1 MPGTPL
7 VGWDDIAAVAPDG
20 LAVLDCVGRFVRLN
34 PAAVAL
40 CGAGEEAE
48 LLGAPAP
55 FALGDENSACWV
67 GLLDEQPEGQAQPDE
82 QPQDHSAEP
91 SEDRSDEQVAHWE
104 SPSGARREFAYRAR
118 TLASDPKFTVVS
130 FRDVTD
136 ESHRQRRLVAIAR
149 TSIALASEGS
159 LGSTLD
165 AVAHQIV
172 QADGLAGAQI
182 LTLDSTGRELRLMG
196 SAGLRHWDVFLD
208 RLLECRDRGA
218 RLCMLDTL
226 KERKPIVVPHRW
238 AQIREDP
245 AWEPL
250 HAYLGELNW
259 DSFVSVPLMARG
271 RPEGVLNAYFA
282 PGQEIGGRTLE
293 FLSAMAEQAALAVDY
308 ATLLQSEREGA
319 RRNERQRLARD
330 LHDSIVQQVFSIGMQ
345 ANAVGVLG
353 TRGGP
358 VPAESVQKFAD
369 EVGAL
374 SRTVLADLRAM
385 VHELRPPSSA
395 RLGLEDA
402 VSALVKSTEHRTG
415 LAIRLICDQEL
426 DVIEPE
432 LAEDMYRIVAEAIHN
447 AVKHAEATAVTI
459 RLGVR
464 DHTLTASVRDD
475 GHGIAESAGR
485 GDAAPEGKA
494 GRTARHHGY
503 GLTTMRERAERWG
516 GTMRIRSGAKSGTT
530 VRVVIP
536 LPVRVPES
544 PPTDRENS
552 RSAQQSVPLR
562 ETAKP
567 ARSGS

>member
-1 MPGTPL
+1 MSASPL

-34 PAAVAL
+34 PAAAAL
-40 CGAGEEAE
+40 LRADAE
-48 LLGAPAP
+48 GDLIGAPSP
-55 FALGDENSACWV
+55 FTLVEGAAECRA
-67 GLLDEQPEGQAQPDE
+67 GLLEV
-82 QPQDHSAEP
+82 
-91 SEDRSDEQVAHWE
+91 RSDEQVAHWE
-104 SPSGARREFAYRAR
+104 PARGPRREFAYRAR
-118 TLASDPKFTVVS
+118 SLPADPKFTVVS

-136 ESHRQRRLVAIAR
+136 EWHRQRRIAAIAR

-165 AVAHQIV
+165 AVAQQIV
-172 QADGLAGAQI
+172 QADGLAGVQI

-196 SAGLRHWDVFLD
+196 SAGLRHWDAFLD

-238 AQIREDP
+238 AQILEDP

-282 PGQEIGGRTLE
+282 PGQEIGSRTLE
-293 FLSAMAEQAALAVDY
+293 FLAAMAEQAALAVDY
-308 ATLLQSEREGA
+308 ATLLQREREGA

-353 TRGGP
+353 ARDKA
-358 VPAESVQKFAD
+358 VPAEAVRAFAD
-369 EVGAL
+369 EVGSL

-385 VHELRPPSSA
+385 VHELRPASTL

-402 VSALVKSTEHRTG
+402 VTTLVKSTENRTG
-415 LAIRLICDQEL
+415 LSIRLECGRQVDT
-426 DVIEPE
+426 VEPE
-432 LAEDMYRIVAEAIHN
+432 LAEDMYRIVGEAIHN
-447 AVKHAEATAVTI
+447 VVKHAEATTVTI
-459 RLGVR
+459 RLAVH
-464 DHTLTASVRDD
+464 DHTLTAAIRDD
-475 GHGIAESAGR
+475 GRGITESGGR
-485 GDAAPEGKA
+485 RAAQDNEDGEVA
-494 GRTARHHGY
+494 TATGHHGY
-503 GLTTMRERAERWG
+503 GLRTMRERTERWG
-516 GTMRIRSGAKSGTT
+516 GTMRIRSGARSGTT

-544 PPTDRENS
+544 PPGSEGS
-552 RSAQQSVPLR
+552 GSIPSAVPLR
-562 ETAKP
+562 ETENP

>member
-1 MPGTPL
+1 MSASPL
-7 VGWDDIAAVAPDG
+7 VGWDEVAAAAPDG
-20 LAVLDCVGRFVRLN
+20 LAILDCAGRFVRLN
-34 PAAVAL
+34 PAAAVLLEAETEGEL
-40 CGAGEEAE
+40 IGGPSPFTLVEGAG
-48 LLGAPAP
+48 
-55 FALGDENSACWV
+55 ACRA
-67 GLLDEQPEGQAQPDE
+67 GLLA
-82 QPQDHSAEP
+82 A
-91 SEDRSDEQVAHWE
+91 RSDEQVAHWE
-104 SPSGARREFAYRAR
+104 PACGPRREFAYRTR
-118 TLASDPKFTVVS
+118 TLPTDPKFTVVS

-136 ESHRQRRLVAIAR
+136 ERHRQRRIAAIAQ

-165 AVAHQIV
+165 AVAQQIV
-172 QADGLAGAQI
+172 QADGLAGVQI
-182 LTLDSTGRELRLMG
+182 LILDSTGRELRLMG
-196 SAGLRHWDVFLD
+196 SAGLRHWDGFLD

-226 KERKPIVVPHRW
+226 RERRPIVVPHRW
-238 AQIREDP
+238 AQILEDP

-282 PGQEIGGRTLE
+282 PGQEIGSRTLE
-293 FLSAMAEQAALAVDY
+293 FLAAMAEQAALAVDH
-308 ATLLQSEREGA
+308 AMLLQREREGA

-353 TRGGP
+353 ARDEA
-358 VPAESVQKFAD
+358 VPAQAVQNFAD

-385 VHELRPPSSA
+385 VHELRPSSSL

-402 VSALVKSTEHRTG
+402 VTTLVKSTENRTG
-415 LAIRLICDQEL
+415 LSIRLVCGREVDA
-426 DVIEPE
+426 VEPE

-447 AVKHAEATAVTI
+447 VVKHAEATTVTI

-464 DHTLTASVRDD
+464 DHTLTAGIRDD
-475 GHGIAESAGR
+475 GRGLAASGGR
-485 GDAAPEGKA
+485 RAAPDSEGRKA
-494 GRTARHHGY
+494 GADWHHGY

-516 GTMRIRSGAKSGTT
+516 GTMRIRSGARSGTT
-530 VRVVIP
+530 VRVVVP
-536 LPVRVPES
+536 LPVRVPQA
-544 PPTDRENS
+544 PPADSEHAPNAP
-552 RSAQQSVPLR
+552 SAVPLR
-562 ETAKP
+562 ETENP

>member
-1 MPGTPL
+1 MSASPL
-7 VGWDDIAAVAPDG
+7 VGWDEVAAAAPDG

-34 PAAVAL
+34 PAAAVLLEADSEGEL
-40 CGAGEEAE
+40 IGEPSPFTPTEGVGACRA
-48 LLGAPAP
+48 
-55 FALGDENSACWV
+55 
-67 GLLDEQPEGQAQPDE
+67 GLLEA
-82 QPQDHSAEP
+82 
-91 SEDRSDEQVAHWE
+91 RSDEQVAHWE
-104 SPSGARREFAYRAR
+104 PAFGPRREFAYRTR
-118 TLASDPKFTVVS
+118 SLPSDPKFAVVS

-136 ESHRQRRLVAIAR
+136 EWHRQRRIAAIAQ

-165 AVAHQIV
+165 AVARQIV
-172 QADGLAGAQI
+172 QADGLAGVQI

-196 SAGLRHWDVFLD
+196 SAGLRHWDGFLD

-238 AQIREDP
+238 AQILEDP

-282 PGQEIGGRTLE
+282 PGQEIGSRTLE
-293 FLSAMAEQAALAVDY
+293 FLAAMAEQAALAVDH
-308 ATLLQSEREGA
+308 AMLLQREREGA

-353 TRGGP
+353 ARDEA
-358 VPAESVQKFAD
+358 VPAEAVRNFAD

-385 VHELRPPSSA
+385 VHELRPSSSL

-402 VSALVKSTEHRTG
+402 VTTLVKSTENRTG
-415 LAIRLICDQEL
+415 LDIRLLYGQEV
-426 DVIEPE
+426 DAVEPD

-447 AVKHAEATAVTI
+447 VVKHAEATTVTI

-464 DHTLTASVRDD
+464 DHTLTAVIRDD
-475 GHGIAESAGR
+475 GCGFADSGGR
-485 GDAAPEGKA
+485 RDAPDGEG
-494 GRTARHHGY
+494 GRRTGSPRHHGY

-516 GTMRIRSGAKSGTT
+516 GTMRIRSGARSGTT
-530 VRVVIP
+530 VRVVVP
-536 LPVRVPES
+536 LPVRVPQV
-544 PPTDRENS
+544 PPADSERGRNAP
-552 RSAQQSVPLR
+552 SAVPLTKA
-562 ETAKP
+562 EHS

>member
-20 LAVLDCVGRFVRLN
+20 LAVLDRVGRFVRLN

-40 CGAGEEAE
+40 CGAGTEAE

-55 FALGDENSACWV
+55 FALGEEAGACWA
-67 GLLDEQPEGQAQPDE
+67 GLLDEHSDE
-82 QPQDHSAEP
+82 
-91 SEDRSDEQVAHWE
+91 RSDEQVAPWV
-104 SPSGARREFAYRAR
+104 PASGARREFAYRAR

-165 AVAHQIV
+165 AVAQQIV

-182 LTLDSTGRELRLMG
+182 LTLDDTGRELRLMG
-196 SAGLRHWDVFLD
+196 SAGLRHWDSFLD

-218 RLCMLDTL
+218 RLVMLDTL
-226 KERKPIVVPHRW
+226 KEREPVVVPHRW
-238 AQIREDP
+238 TQIREDP

-250 HAYLGELNW
+250 HSYLGELNW

-282 PGQEIGGRTLE
+282 PGQEIGSRTLE
-293 FLSAMAEQAALAVDY
+293 FLAAMAEQAALAVDY

-345 ANAVGVLG
+345 ANAAGVLG
-353 TRGGP
+353 SRGGP
-358 VPAESVQKFAD
+358 VPAPAVQKFAD

-402 VSALVKSTEHRTG
+402 VSALVKSTENRTG
-415 LAIRLICDQEL
+415 LSIRLQCDQEL

-432 LAEDMYRIVAEAIHN
+432 PAEDMYRIVAEAIHN
-447 AVKHAEATAVTI
+447 VVKHAEATTVTI
-459 RLGVR
+459 RLGVH

-475 GHGIAESAGR
+475 GRGLTESGGR
-485 GDAAPEGKA
+485 EAAPEAKA
-494 GRTARHHGY
+494 GRTAGTARYHGY

-536 LPVRVPES
+536 LPVRVPDS
-544 PPTDRENS
+544 PPTAPENS
-552 RSAQQSVPLR
+552 RSTPRAVPLR
-562 ETAKP
+562 EAANP

>member
-1 MPGTPL
+1 MSGTPL
-7 VGWDDIAAVAPDG
+7 VGWDDVAVVAPDG
-20 LAVLDCVGRFVRLN
+20 LAVLDPTGRFARLN
-34 PAAVAL
+34 PAAVVL
-40 CGAGEEAE
+40 FGAAAEAD
-48 LLGAPAP
+48 LLGVRAP
-55 FALGDENSACWV
+55 FALVEATAAGKT
-67 GLLDEQPEGQAQPDE
+67 GLLEKPPESQESPELSETSETVDHPDE
-82 QPQDHSAEP
+82 
-91 SEDRSDEQVAHWE
+91 RVALWA
-104 SPSGARREFAYRAR
+104 PASGPRREFAYRAR
-118 TLASDPKFTVVS
+118 GLRTDPAFTVVS

-136 ESHRQRRLVAIAR
+136 ERHRQRRIAAMAQ

-165 AVAHQIV
+165 AVAQQIV

-182 LTLDSTGRELRLMG
+182 LILDSTGRELRLMG
-196 SAGLRHWDVFLD
+196 SAGLRHWDAFLD

-226 KERKPIVVPHRW
+226 KERTPIVVPHRW

-250 HAYLGELNW
+250 HGYLGELNW

-271 RPEGVLNAYFA
+271 RAEGVLNAYFA

-293 FLSAMAEQAALAVDY
+293 FLAAMAEQAALAVDY
-308 ATLLQSEREGA
+308 ATLLQREREGA

-353 TRGGP
+353 ARGEA
-358 VPAESVQKFAD
+358 VPAESVRAFAG

-385 VHELRPPSSA
+385 VHELRPPSST

-402 VSALVKSTEHRTG
+402 VSALVRSTENRTG
-415 LAIRLICDQEL
+415 LRFRLLCGQEL
-426 DVIEPE
+426 DTVEAE
-432 LAEDMYRIVAEAIHN
+432 LAEDMYRIAAEAIHN
-447 AVKHAEATAVTI
+447 VVKHAEATTVTI

-464 DHTLTASVRDD
+464 DHTLTAGVHDD
-475 GHGIAESAGR
+475 GRGLAASGGGRTAGR
-485 GDAAPEGKA
+485 GWD
-494 GRTARHHGY
+494 HGY

-516 GTMRIRSGAKSGTT
+516 GSMRIRSGAKSGTT

-536 LPVRVPES
+536 LPVRVPEQAPS
-544 PPTDRENS
+544 EPDGF
-552 RSAQQSVPLR
+552 RSAPGTVPLR
-562 ETAKP
+562 GTPGP
-567 ARSGS
+567 APSAS

>member
-1 MPGTPL
+1 MSASPL

-34 PAAVAL
+34 PAAAAL
-40 CGAGEEAE
+40 LRAEAE
-48 LLGAPAP
+48 GDLVGAPSP
-55 FALGDENSACWV
+55 FTLVEGAAECRA
-67 GLLDEQPEGQAQPDE
+67 GLLEVG
-82 QPQDHSAEP
+82 
-91 SEDRSDEQVAHWE
+91 SDEQVAHWE
-104 SPSGARREFAYRAR
+104 PARGPRREFAYRAR
-118 TLASDPKFTVVS
+118 SLPADPKFTVVS

-136 ESHRQRRLVAIAR
+136 EWHRQRRIAAIAR
-149 TSIALASEGS
+149 TSIALASKGS

-165 AVAHQIV
+165 AVAQQIV
-172 QADGLAGAQI
+172 QADGLAGVQI

-196 SAGLRHWDVFLD
+196 SAGLRHWDAFLD

-226 KERKPIVVPHRW
+226 KERRPIVVPHRW
-238 AQIREDP
+238 AQILEDP

-282 PGQEIGGRTLE
+282 PGQEIGSRTLE
-293 FLSAMAEQAALAVDY
+293 FLAAMAEQAALAVDY
-308 ATLLQSEREGA
+308 ATLLQREREGA

-353 TRGGP
+353 ARDKA
-358 VPAESVQKFAD
+358 VPAEAVRAFAD
-369 EVGAL
+369 EVGSL

-385 VHELRPPSSA
+385 VHELRPASSL

-402 VSALVKSTEHRTG
+402 VTTLVKSTENRTG
-415 LAIRLICDQEL
+415 LSIRLECGHQVDT
-426 DVIEPE
+426 VAPE
-432 LAEDMYRIVAEAIHN
+432 LAEDMYRIVGEAIHN
-447 AVKHAEATAVTI
+447 VVKHAEATTVTI
-459 RLGVR
+459 RLAVH
-464 DHTLTASVRDD
+464 DHTLTAVIRDD
-475 GHGIAESAGR
+475 GRGITESGGR
-485 GDAAPEGKA
+485 RAAQEHEGGEA
-494 GRTARHHGY
+494 ATATGHHGY
-503 GLTTMRERAERWG
+503 GLRTMRERTERWG
-516 GTMRIRSGAKSGTT
+516 GTMRIRSGARSGTT

-544 PPTDRENS
+544 PPGS
-552 RSAQQSVPLR
+552 GGSGSIPAAVPLR
-562 ETAKP
+562 ETENP

>member
-1 MPGTPL
+1 MSASPL

-34 PAAVAL
+34 PAAATL
-40 CGAGEEAE
+40 LRADAEGDLIGAPSPFTLVEGAAECRTE
-48 LLGAPAP
+48 LL
-55 FALGDENSACWV
+55 EV
-67 GLLDEQPEGQAQPDE
+67 
-82 QPQDHSAEP
+82 
-91 SEDRSDEQVAHWE
+91 RSDEQVAHWE
-104 SPSGARREFAYRAR
+104 PARGPRREFAYRTRGLPA
-118 TLASDPKFTVVS
+118 DPKFTVVS

-136 ESHRQRRLVAIAR
+136 EWHRQRRIAAIAR

-159 LGSTLD
+159 LGSVLD
-165 AVAHQIV
+165 AVAEQIV
-172 QADGLAGAQI
+172 QADGLAGVQI

-196 SAGLRHWDVFLD
+196 AAGLRHWDGFLD

-218 RLCMLDTL
+218 RLSMLDAL
-226 KERKPIVVPHRW
+226 KERRPIVVPHRW
-238 AQIREDP
+238 AQILKDP

-282 PGQEIGGRTLE
+282 PGQEIGSRTLE
-293 FLSAMAEQAALAVDY
+293 FLAAMAEQAALAVDY
-308 ATLLQSEREGA
+308 AMLLQREREGA

-353 TRGGP
+353 ARDEA
-358 VPAESVQKFAD
+358 VSAEAVRAFAD
-369 EVGAL
+369 EVGTL

-385 VHELRPPSSA
+385 VHELRPASSL

-402 VSALVKSTEHRTG
+402 VTTLVKSTENRTG
-415 LAIRLICDQEL
+415 LSIRLECGQEV
-426 DVIEPE
+426 DTVEPE
-432 LAEDMYRIVAEAIHN
+432 LAEDMYRIVGEAIHN
-447 AVKHAEATAVTI
+447 VVKHAEATTVSI
-459 RLGVR
+459 RLAVH
-464 DHTLTASVRDD
+464 DHTLAAAIRDD
-475 GHGIAESAGR
+475 GRGITESGGR
-485 GDAAPEGKA
+485 RAAQENEDGEA
-494 GRTARHHGY
+494 ATATGHHGY
-503 GLTTMRERAERWG
+503 GLRTMRERTERWG
-516 GTMRIRSGAKSGTT
+516 GTMRIRSGARSGTT

-544 PPTDRENS
+544 PPGSEGS
-552 RSAQQSVPLR
+552 GSIPSAVPLR
-562 ETAKP
+562 ETENP

>member
-1 MPGTPL
+1 MSASPL

-34 PAAVAL
+34 PAAAAL
-40 CGAGEEAE
+40 LRAEAE
-48 LLGAPAP
+48 GDLIGAPSP
-55 FALGDENSACWV
+55 FTLVEGAAECRA
-67 GLLDEQPEGQAQPDE
+67 GLLEV
-82 QPQDHSAEP
+82 
-91 SEDRSDEQVAHWE
+91 RSDEQVAHWE
-104 SPSGARREFAYRAR
+104 PARGPRREFAYRAR
-118 TLASDPKFTVVS
+118 SLPADPKFTVVS

-136 ESHRQRRLVAIAR
+136 EWHRQRRIAAIAR

-165 AVAHQIV
+165 AVAQQIV
-172 QADGLAGAQI
+172 QADGLAGVQI

-196 SAGLRHWDVFLD
+196 SAGLRHWDGFLD

-218 RLCMLDTL
+218 RLSMLDAL

-250 HAYLGELNW
+250 HGYLGELNW

-282 PGQEIGGRTLE
+282 PGQEIGSRTLE
-293 FLSAMAEQAALAVDY
+293 FLAAMAEHAALAVDY
-308 ATLLQSEREGA
+308 ATLLQREREGA

-345 ANAVGVLG
+345 ANAAGVLG
-353 TRGGP
+353 ARGEA
-358 VPAESVQKFAD
+358 VSAEAVRAFAD
-369 EVGAL
+369 EVGTL

-385 VHELRPPSSA
+385 VHELRPASSSL

-402 VSALVKSTEHRTG
+402 VTTLVKSTENRTG
-415 LAIRLICDQEL
+415 LSIRLEFGQQVDT
-426 DVIEPE
+426 VEPE

-447 AVKHAEATAVTI
+447 VVKHAEATTVTI
-459 RLGVR
+459 RLAVH
-464 DHTLTASVRDD
+464 DHTLTAAIRDD
-475 GHGIAESAGR
+475 GRGIAESGGR
-485 GDAAPEGKA
+485 RAAPENEDGEA
-494 GRTARHHGY
+494 TGATGHHGY
-503 GLTTMRERAERWG
+503 GLTTMRERTERWG
-516 GTMRIRSGAKSGTT
+516 GTMRIRSDERSGTT
-530 VRVVIP
+530 VRVVMP

-544 PPTDRENS
+544 PPDSEGA
-552 RSAQQSVPLR
+552 RSIPSAVSLR
-562 ETAKP
+562 EAENP

>member
-1 MPGTPL
+1 MSASPL

-34 PAAVAL
+34 PAAAAL
-40 CGAGEEAE
+40 LRADTEGD
-48 LLGAPAP
+48 LIGAPSP
-55 FALGDENSACWV
+55 FTLVEGAAECRA
-67 GLLDEQPEGQAQPDE
+67 GLLEV
-82 QPQDHSAEP
+82 
-91 SEDRSDEQVAHWE
+91 RSDEQVAHWE
-104 SPSGARREFAYRAR
+104 PARGPRREFAYRAR
-118 TLASDPKFTVVS
+118 SLPADPKLTVVS

-136 ESHRQRRLVAIAR
+136 EWHRQRRIAAIAR

-165 AVAHQIV
+165 AVAQQIV
-172 QADGLAGAQI
+172 QADGLAGVQI

-196 SAGLRHWDVFLD
+196 SAGLRHWDAFLD

-226 KERKPIVVPHRW
+226 KERRPIVVPHRW
-238 AQIREDP
+238 AQILEDP

-282 PGQEIGGRTLE
+282 PGQEIGSRTLE
-293 FLSAMAEQAALAVDY
+293 FLAAMAEQAALAVDY
-308 ATLLQSEREGA
+308 ATLLQREREGA

-353 TRGGP
+353 ARDEA
-358 VPAESVQKFAD
+358 VPAEAVRAFAD
-369 EVGAL
+369 EVGTL

-385 VHELRPPSSA
+385 VHELRPASSL

-402 VSALVKSTEHRTG
+402 VTTLVKSTENRTG
-415 LAIRLICDQEL
+415 LSIRLECGQQVDT
-426 DVIEPE
+426 VEPE
-432 LAEDMYRIVAEAIHN
+432 LAEDMYRIVGEAIHN
-447 AVKHAEATAVTI
+447 VVKHAEATTVTI
-459 RLGVR
+459 RLAVH
-464 DHTLTASVRDD
+464 DHTLTAAIRDD
-475 GHGIAESAGR
+475 GRGVTESGGR
-485 GDAAPEGKA
+485 RAAQENEDGEA
-494 GRTARHHGY
+494 ATVTGHHGY
-503 GLTTMRERAERWG
+503 GLRTMRERTERWG
-516 GTMRIRSGAKSGTT
+516 GTMRIRSGARSGTT

-544 PPTDRENS
+544 PPGSEGS
-552 RSAQQSVPLR
+552 GSIPSAVPLR
-562 ETAKP
+562 GTENP

>member
-40 CGAGEEAE
+40 CGAREEAE

-55 FALGDENSACWV
+55 FALAEGEGACWV
-67 GLLDEQPEGQAQPDE
+67 GPLNEQSEGHA
-82 QPQDHSAEP
+82 QDHSDEP
-91 SEDRSDEQVAHWE
+91 PEGRSDEQVAHWE

-118 TLASDPKFTVVS
+118 TLASDPTFTVVS

-136 ESHRQRRLVAIAR
+136 ESHRQRRLVAIAQ
-149 TSIALASEGS
+149 TSIALATEGS

-165 AVAHQIV
+165 AVAQQIV

-196 SAGLRHWDVFLD
+196 SAGLRHWDAFLD

-282 PGQEIGGRTLE
+282 PGQEIGSRTLE

-415 LAIRLICDQEL
+415 LAIRLLCEQEL

-447 AVKHAEATAVTI
+447 AVKHAEATTVTI

-530 VRVVIP
+530 VRAVIP

-544 PPTDRENS
+544 PLADPESS
-552 RSAQQSVPLR
+552 RSAQQAVPLR